1 MTNLD
6 NSEVQL
12 SEFVIISDNSGG
24 NFLLEKGSIA
34 NIGSALT
41 SVVGEEY
48 GSFTTS
54 DGNFLRFTP
63 NDSDNIDY
71 DIKYLKNTFG
81 SATSGVGTTSI
92 GFVNIT
98 GFSGVVTSSGSG
110 ITSSII
116 GVATDAFT
124 SLHVNTQI
132 IQSNTNEL
140 NFVELYITHDGT
152 DTYLTE
158 SFFDTDEISSSSN
171 FIGSFSADI
180 SSGVLTL
187 SYTNDTANDVQLK
200 SKIVGFG
207 TTAVGVGT
215 HRFNLPAQP
224 EGTERSAIIKS
235 AYENTVSAAAT
246 TVVSFDRNLF
256 NSVKSL
262 VEVSMGSTK
271 AVHNVLALQDKIF

>member
-1 MTNLD
+1 MTFANSDSFDDVLVRVTNSN

-12 SEFVIISDNSGG
+12 AEFTIISDNSGG

-41 SVVGEEY
+41 SVVGEDY
-48 GSFTTS
+48 GSFTVTWY
-54 DGNFLRFTP
+54 NFIKVCTP

-92 GFVNIT
+92 GFINLT
-98 GFSGVVTSSGSG
+98 GFSGVVTSGGSG

-116 GVATDAFT
+116 GVATDKFT

-140 NFVELYITHDGT
+140 NFVELYITHNGT
-152 DTYLTE
+152 DTFLSEYY
-158 SFFDTDEISSSSN
+158 FDTNENASSFN
-171 FIGSFSADI
+171 FIGSFGADI
-180 SSGVLTL
+180 SSGVLNL
-187 SYTNDTANDVQLK
+187 SYTNDTANDVQLR

-207 TTAVGVGT
+207 TTSVGVGT
-215 HRFNLPAQP
+215 HRFILPAQP
-224 EGTERSAIIKS
+224 EGMLK
-235 AYENTVSAAAT
+235 
-246 TVVSFDRNLF
+246 
-256 NSVKSL
+256 
-262 VEVSMGSTK
+262 EV
-271 AVHNVLALQDKIF
+271 Q